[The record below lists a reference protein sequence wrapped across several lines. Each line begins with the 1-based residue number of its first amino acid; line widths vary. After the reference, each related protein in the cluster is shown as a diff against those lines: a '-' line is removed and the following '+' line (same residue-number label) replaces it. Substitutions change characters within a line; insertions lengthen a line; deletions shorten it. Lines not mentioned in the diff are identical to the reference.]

1 MSDLTRRV
9 LKEFY
14 DWWKVHREDSTDALS
29 DPGRDLIH
37 AAPILARQVEAVE
50 ALADRLETEGT
61 AGVRV
66 PTRTPHDSGWHDS
79 QIIAA
84 ARIRDALHTD

>member
-37 AAPILARQVEAVE
+37 AAPILARQVESVE
-50 ALADRLETEGT
+50 ALADELDREASEHMDRPVYSRTGT
-61 AGVRV
+61 
-66 PTRTPHDSGWHDS
+66 
-79 QIIAA
+79 
-84 ARIRDALHTD
+84 RIRNALNVTD